1 MNQDLTNLREGRI
14 MSEEEWAEVQGMT
27 HSELTPVMDLE
38 RFYKD
43 VDDRKREEETG

>member
-1 MNQDLTNLREGRI
+1 MNKILTNEPRSGI

-27 HSELTPVMDLE
+27 HSEFTPVMDLE

-43 VDDRKREEETG
+43 VDDRKREEDAG